1 MNQNSIFNAIIV
13 FCIFVS
19 SILLIFDSPT
29 MFKDQTF
36 LKEVIQKA
44 DLVFTIVFVI
54 EMLVKM
60 VSQNVWY
67 SNELI
72 IDEEDA

>member
-1 MNQNSIFNAIIV
+1 
-13 FCIFVS
+13 
-19 SILLIFDSPT
+19 

-36 LKEVIQKA
+36 LKKFIQKA

>member
-29 MFKDQTF
+29 IINDNTFIKDTI
-36 LKEVIQKA
+36 KKA

-54 EMLVKM
+54 EMIVKM

>member
-1 MNQNSIFNAIIV
+1 
-13 FCIFVS
+13 
-19 SILLIFDSPT
+19 